1 MRIIRNFAIRLTAVM
16 VCLIAAVLAAMLTLI
31 MNTIAFLVAPIVIAA
46 YAADYAW
53 TGDDKRS
60 ARWEKTLRRTQTIF
74 ALPAT
79 AVIAIASIINDSLRS
94 KIR

>member
-1 MRIIRNFAIRLTAVM
+1 MRLVRNIAIYIAATT
-16 VCLIAAVLAAMLTLI
+16 VCLIAMILSAALTLI
-31 MNTIAFLVAPIVIAA
+31 MNTIAFLVAPIEIAA
-46 YAADYAW
+46 YAADFAW

-60 ARWEKTLRRTQTIF
+60 ARWEKTLHRIQTIF

-79 AVIAIASIINDSLRS
+79 AVIAIASIINDTLRS

>member
-1 MRIIRNFAIRLTAVM
+1 MSRIRNFAICLTAVM
-16 VCLIAAVLAAMLTLI
+16 VCMIAMILSAALTLI
-31 MNTIAFLVAPIVIAA
+31 MNTIAFLVAPITIAA
-46 YAADYAW
+46 YAADFAW

-60 ARWEKTLRRTQTIF
+60 ARWEKTLRRAQTIF

-79 AVIAIASIINDSLRS
+79 AVIAIASIINDTLRS

>member
-1 MRIIRNFAIRLTAVM
+1 MSRIRNFAICLTAVM
-16 VCLIAAVLAAMLTLI
+16 VCMIAAVLAAMLTLI
-31 MNTIAFLVAPIVIAA
+31 MNAIAFLVAPIVIAA

-60 ARWEKTLRRTQTIF
+60 ARWEKALLRTQTIF

-79 AVIAIASIINDSLRS
+79 AVIAIASIINDTLRS

>member
-1 MRIIRNFAIRLTAVM
+1 MRIIRNFAIRLAAVM
-16 VCLIAAVLAAMLTLI
+16 VCLIAMILSAALTLI

-60 ARWEKTLRRTQTIF
+60 TRWEKALLRTQTIF

-79 AVIAIASIINDSLRS
+79 AVIAIASIINDALRS

>member
-1 MRIIRNFAIRLTAVM
+1 MRLVRNIAIYIAATT
-16 VCLIAAVLAAMLTLI
+16 VCLIALILSAALTLI
-31 MNTIAFLVAPIVIAA
+31 MNTIAFLVAPITIAA
-46 YAADYAW
+46 YAADFAW

-60 ARWEKTLRRTQTIF
+60 ARWEKALCRTQTIF